1 MHGDGAGRKLSGYIC
16 LGGLVMLNTCP
27 TLGTGW
33 MHAWHAPVWGAQT
46 GSSVR
51 TETSLWRQGAPLP
64 RADGLTAMAVPCPA
78 LPWPG
83 LAWPPGP
90 GPDPGSA
97 LALALG
103 LALALALPGP
113 WPWPCAHGRP

>member
-46 GSSVR
+46 GSASVY
-51 TETSLWRQGAPLP
+51 
-64 RADGLTAMAVPCPA
+64 GLHGVPMNVCA
-78 LPWPG
+78 GVLSRLGGGTGDCGEWEGVAWVYG
-83 LAWPPGP
+83 LE
-90 GPDPGSA
+90 
-97 LALALG
+97 
-103 LALALALPGP
+103 
-113 WPWPCAHGRP
+113 